1 MDRDPNQRLVEGL
14 RSRFL
19 AGTEQTAL
27 AYTYHTSDFVVTGN
41 VTHPL
46 GGNGP
51 ILVSKVT
58 GTVEVVGTALPVA
71 HYIREFEAKNA
82 WAASGRF
89 PPHYRNG

>member
-27 AYTYHTSDFVVTGN
+27 AYTYHTSDFR
-41 VTHPL
+41 
-46 GGNGP
+46 GNGKRY
-51 ILVSKVT
+51 SS
-58 GTVEVVGTALPVA
+58 VGRQWVDPGEQGDWNSRGRGKRTS
-71 HYIREFEAKNA
+71 YIREFEAKNA